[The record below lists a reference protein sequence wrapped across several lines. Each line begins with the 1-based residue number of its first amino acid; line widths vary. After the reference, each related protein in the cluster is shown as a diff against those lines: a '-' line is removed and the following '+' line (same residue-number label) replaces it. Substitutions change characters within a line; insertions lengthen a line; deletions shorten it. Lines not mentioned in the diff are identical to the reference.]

1 MVTIRYWLLTAVLIS
16 VGFCFFAVNRSDP
29 LTAYESSTLV
39 VSIMAGTLSALAL
52 ALGGLRS
59 TSFLYITRSA
69 SLLLA
74 LALIATRPEVL
85 VSVSCAL
92 VALVQ
97 FSLFSERIISR
108 LVEDTGIANENI
120 FILRSPYSIIG
131 WFGFAWL
138 VFWATVFEIIH
149 LFIIDRGLLGSLS
162 VIVAFVI
169 IALFLP
175 SQLRILLRRSVIVPH
190 GIVVSDLISLTDVV
204 LFPLAKIK
212 EINLVPRPPLA
223 HDTSFATPYTHGSVV
238 VIRLSEVTDSLIV
251 RDFVN
256 ETSRRSVNELTLNI
270 ADAQRFVSTFHT
282 RFHHVEPQELTPS
295 QEKLI
300 EKELGIETAPRSDS
314 KLPTWRKKKT

>member
-120 FILRSPYSIIG
+120 FI
-131 WFGFAWL
+131 FN
-138 VFWATVFEIIH
+138 
-149 LFIIDRGLLGSLS
+149 LS
-162 VIVAFVI
+162 TKK
-169 IALFLP
+169 
-175 SQLRILLRRSVIVPH
+175 
-190 GIVVSDLISLTDVV
+190 G
-204 LFPLAKIK
+204 K
-212 EINLVPRPPLA
+212 E
-223 HDTSFATPYTHGSVV
+223 
-238 VIRLSEVTDSLIV
+238 
-251 RDFVN
+251 
-256 ETSRRSVNELTLNI
+256 
-270 ADAQRFVSTFHT
+270 
-282 RFHHVEPQELTPS
+282 
-295 QEKLI
+295 
-300 EKELGIETAPRSDS
+300 
-314 KLPTWRKKKT
+314 